1 MEPSKPAFHPVNV
14 QRAWKQ
20 PAQLQSAHMM
30 KLWRERPKIFVADV
44 FDAKLDIW
52 QEEVFDLY
60 MLFQR
65 IAMIANKGP
74 GKTFTLAVLGW
85 HFFITNHQPKI
96 AALAITKDHLM
107 SNLWAELASLHAR
120 SDLLKRSV
128 EAGGERFKLIGHE
141 LYSFIDAR
149 SFPKQAD
156 SKSMTS
162 ALAGLHAPN
171 VAFLLDEAG
180 MIPDPVLAT
189 ADAALSTGDGPQ
201 KKARILAAGNPEI
214 PSGMIYE
221 ASKGLTEQEWGI
233 VRVTGDP
240 DDPKRSPRVDVKWA
254 QSQIR
259 TYGRHD
265 PWVLVNV
272 FGEYPPTAMDTLLS
286 DSEVKEAMDRVIE
299 ERTVISSQTRLGID
313 VARGG
318 VDRSSFAKRKGL
330 KAYPLELFD
339 STHTGPQLAGIV
351 AMKQGEERIERIF
364 VDNTGGYGSSV
375 IDSLQLF
382 PNMEVT
388 PVVYNA
394 NAQDKTRYFNKRTEM
409 YMRLRDWVRKGG
421 GLPKDPELAK
431 ELTTIKVIFHAGVT
445 RIEPKEDIKKRLGR
459 SPDRSDSLAQT
470 FADVEQSS
478 FFAQTGIDDGPRDTP
493 RTDQELRDFANAY
506 HRSMQGNF
514 VHDESQIDKYH
525 RPAPNYNS

>member
-1 MEPSKPAFHPVNV
+1 
-14 QRAWKQ
+14 
-20 PAQLQSAHMM
+20 MM
-30 KLWRERPKIFVADV
+30 KLWRAKPVLFAEDA
-44 FDAKLDIW
+44 FDAKLDLW
-52 QEEVFDLY
+52 QEEAFELY
-60 MLFQR
+60 TRKQR

-85 HFFITNHQPKI
+85 HFFATNHQPKI

-107 SNLWAELASLHAR
+107 SNLWAELASLHAQ
-120 SDLLKRSV
+120 SDLLKKSV

-156 SKSMTS
+156 ARTMTS
-162 ALAGLHAPN
+162 ALAGLHANN

-180 MIPDPVLAT
+180 MIPDQVLAT
-189 ADAALSTGDGPQ
+189 ADAALANGDSEV
-201 KKARILAAGNPEI
+201 KRARILAAGNPEI

-221 ASKGLTEQEWGI
+221 AAMGLSLQEWGI

-240 DDPKRSPRVDVKWA
+240 QDPKRSPRVSVKWA
-254 QSQIR
+254 EEQIR

-286 DSEVKEAMDRVIE
+286 DSEVKEAMNRIVE
-299 ERTVISSQTRLGID
+299 ERSVTMSQTRLGVD

-318 VDRSSFAKRKGL
+318 VDRSSMAKRKGL
-330 KAYPLELFD
+330 KAYPLKLYD
-339 STHTGPQLAGIV
+339 STHTGPQLAGII
-351 AMKQGEERIERIF
+351 AHNQQEEQIERIF

-375 IDSLQLF
+375 IDSLSLF

-388 PVVYNA
+388 PVVYNES
-394 NAQDKTRYFNKRTEM
+394 AQDKKRYFNKRTEM
-409 YMRLRDWVRKGG
+409 YIRLRDWVKKGG
-421 GLPKDPELAK
+421 SLPQDPELAK
-431 ELTTIKVIFHAGVT
+431 ELTTIKVIFHAGLT

-459 SPDRSDSLAQT
+459 SPDRADSLAQT
-470 FADVEQSS
+470 FADIEQSS
-478 FFAQTGIDDGPRDTP
+478 FFAQTGIDSGPSDTP
-493 RTDQELRDFANAY
+493 RTDQELRNFAAAY
-506 HRSMQGNF
+506 QNSMKGNYAS
-514 VHDESQIDKYH
+514 DDSSIDKYP
-525 RPAPNYNS
+525 RPPSNYSS